1 MFDEKGVISSLFII
15 WFDPSSLPST
25 TNQQSQQKH
34 DKNDEEDP
42 LISPQDEE
50 EIELLLANLSDE
62 EN

>member
-15 WFDPSSLPST
+15 WFHPSSLPST
-25 TNQQSQQKH
+25 TSQPSQKH